1 MSLNTKIRRLNVKK
15 IYYIPILLSIL
26 FAKCVLGG
34 DTISTVHLV
43 SDQRTTNTVTTRA
56 INLNAYKPAGYFSI
70 ELQVAHTGT
79 VSKVEYELS
88 NSGMNFQEPTNAID
102 IVSTVTS
109 NSGPNVDGVVLASF
123 EPPIS
128 QYIRLK
134 ITSSGLTTNNLWL
147 TIQ

>member
-1 MSLNTKIRRLNVKK
+1 MKK
-15 IYYIPILLSIL
+15 IYYITIILALLLARYVI
-26 FAKCVLGG
+26 ADGG
-34 DTISTVHLV
+34 TISTVNLV
-43 SDQRTTNTVTTRA
+43 ADGVNTNTITTRA
-56 INLNAYKPAGYFSI
+56 INLDSYKPAGYFSI
-70 ELQVAHTGT
+70 ELQVEHTGT
-79 VSKVEYELS
+79 VTKVEYETS
-88 NSGMNFQEPTNAID
+88 NSGINFQEPTNAID
-102 IVSTVTS
+102 IVTTVTS